1 MAYTISD
8 ECISCGACTAECP
21 TESISEGAQHYE
33 INPDTCI
40 DCGVCADVCPTGAI
54 SAE

>member
-8 ECISCGACTAECP
+8 ACISCAACESECP
-21 TESISEGAQHYE
+21 TNSISEGAEHFV
-33 INPDTCI
+33 IDADSCI

-54 SAE
+54 TA